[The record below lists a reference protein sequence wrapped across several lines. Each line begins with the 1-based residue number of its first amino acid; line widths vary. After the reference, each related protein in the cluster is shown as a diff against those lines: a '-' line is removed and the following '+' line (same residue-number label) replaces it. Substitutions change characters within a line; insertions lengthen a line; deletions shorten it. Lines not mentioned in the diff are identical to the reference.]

1 MAVSQTP
8 CEIFIFRMHTMSAAE
23 AVPDA
28 KVCGSKFHKER
39 RVGCAKNTRKHDFV
53 QVSKLMA
60 CIERLLP
67 SRAQHPVEQFCAM
80 VALSGCD
87 FALNL
92 PRLGPMPICN

>member
-39 RVGCAKNTRKHDFV
+39 RVGCAKKYTETR
-53 QVSKLMA
+53 L
-60 CIERLLP
+60 
-67 SRAQHPVEQFCAM
+67 CASQQAHG
-80 VALSGCD
+80 VY
-87 FALNL
+87 
-92 PRLGPMPICN
+92 